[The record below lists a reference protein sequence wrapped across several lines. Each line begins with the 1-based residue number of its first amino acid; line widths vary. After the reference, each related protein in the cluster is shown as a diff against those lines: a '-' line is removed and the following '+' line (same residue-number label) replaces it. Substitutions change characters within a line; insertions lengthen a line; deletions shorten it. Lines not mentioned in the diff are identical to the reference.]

1 VQYSL
6 ATQLSSLTRSFSPED
21 RRAVDVPRPSPK
33 EEPQFRRVSVK
44 ELKQHVGREVRVVT
58 TAGLT
63 REGVLERV
71 EGKTIYVVRIMRGG
85 RFTMPVPYSQVKTVE
100 ALF

>member
-1 VQYSL
+1 
-6 ATQLSSLTRSFSPED
+6 
-21 RRAVDVPRPSPK
+21 
-33 EEPQFRRVSVK
+33 
-44 ELKQHVGREVRVVT
+44 VT